1 MWQSALVHP
10 IERLRYVARAGG
22 FDQIDLAREAADA
35 LASLWGEPAELVNAC
50 RRILHHHPL
59 AGSLWVM
66 ATRVLI
72 SADARR
78 AALDFID
85 ELNADLTS
93 EKIREFLPVNA
104 TVAVIGWPDLA
115 LEAVHKRSDLTI
127 RVVDAYGEGAGLAR
141 SLLQKEVKVEEV
153 PFTGLGQACS
163 HSDVILLEASASGPN
178 SFIAPSG
185 SYAAALCGAQSG
197 KQVWAVVGHG
207 RALPERIFDVIE
219 KQLVAQNTM
228 EADDEVVP
236 MSVVTHVV
244 GPKGVSSSESGCRE
258 DCLIAAE
265 LLRPVL

>member
-66 ATRVLI
+66 ATRLLV
-72 SADARR
+72 ATDARR
-78 AALDFID
+78 AALDFLD
-85 ELNADLTS
+85 ELNADSTS
-93 EKIREFLPVNA
+93 DNVTDALPAEA

-115 LEAVHKRSDLTI
+115 LEKIHRRRDLTV
-127 RVVDAYGEGAGLAR
+127 RVIDAYGEGAGLAR
-141 SLLQKEVKVEEV
+141 SLLQKGVDVEEV
-153 PFTGLGQACS
+153 PFTGLGQACTQ
-163 HSDVILLEASASGPN
+163 SDVVIVEATASGPDA
-178 SFIAPSG
+178 FIAPSG
-185 SYAAALCGAQSG
+185 SYAAAVCGVQSG
-197 KQVWAVVGHG
+197 KQVWVVVGHG
-207 RALPERIFDVIE
+207 RALPQPIFEVIE
-219 KQLVAQNTM
+219 KQLIAKNTM

-236 MSVVTHVV
+236 IDVVTHVV
-244 GPKGVSSSESGCRE
+244 GPQGVKTSESEARE
-258 DCLIAAE
+258 DCVVAAE

>member
-72 SADARR
+72 AAEPRR
-78 AALDFID
+78 AALVFLD
-85 ELNADLTS
+85 ELNADSTS
-93 EKIREFLPVNA
+93 GNVTDALPLDA

-115 LEAVHKRSDLTI
+115 LEKVHNRSDVTI
-127 RVVDAYGEGAGLAR
+127 RVLDAYGEGAGLAR
-141 SLLQKEVKVEEV
+141 SLLQKGVEVEEV

-163 HSDVILLEASASGPN
+163 RSDVVLLEATAAGPD
-178 SFIAPSG
+178 SFIAPAG
-185 SYAAALCGAQSG
+185 SYAAAVCGTQSG
-197 KQVWAVVGHG
+197 KQVWVVVGHG

-219 KQLVAQNTM
+219 NQLIAENTM

-244 GPKGVSSSESGCRE
+244 GPKGLSGSEDRSRE
-258 DCLIAAE
+258 DCVVAAE